1 MRLLLTDAHR
11 RIAIEDGVIVA
22 PEGGFDA
29 TLDCRGATIRPG
41 LINAHDHLHRNHFGR
56 LGFPPYANACRWA
69 EDIQRSCAGKIALGR
84 LWPRRAA
91 LLEGAWKNLFAGVTT
106 VVHHDAWESDFE
118 RDFPIRVA
126 RIACADSLGMSGM
139 PKIAGGPLAT
149 GGNRQTS
156 HRVRAKAG
164 TQSDERSARDPWLLP
179 AQEHEACPGV
189 FALHVAEGV
198 DEAAAEEVRA
208 LDHAGLLG
216 PGLIGVHGV
225 GADSDGIPR
234 WRASGAALC
243 WCPFSNL
250 FLFGR
255 TAPAALL
262 ADGLDVLLGS
272 DSLLTGA
279 GDLLGELRTAS
290 ALGLLN
296 IERLDAAVGAAAAR
310 RLGLPPP
317 DLAPASTADLVVLSR
332 PLGAAGTADVQLVMV
347 GGQPRVAS
355 LDHAAILAPLF
366 PGGRPVQRGPL
377 RRWVWGEIRT
387 ESDFHREAGETR
399 PLVVTPH
406 DEH

>member
-1 MRLLLTDAHR
+1 MRLLLTDNHR
-11 RIAIEDGVIVA
+11 RIAIEDATIVA
-22 PEGGFDA
+22 PDGRFDA

-41 LINAHDHLHRNHFGR
+41 LINAHDHLHRNHYGR
-56 LGFPPYANACRWA
+56 LGFPPYANAYRWA
-69 EDIQRSCAGKIALGR
+69 EDIQQSCAGAIALGR

-106 VVHHDAWESDFE
+106 VVHHDPWESDFE
-118 RDFPIRVA
+118 QDFPIRVA

-139 PKIAGGPLAT
+139 PNIAGAPFAVSAD
-149 GGNRQTS
+149 RQTN
-156 HRVRAKAG
+156 HRVAAKAG
-164 TQSDERSARDPWLLP
+164 TRSHERNAGNPGLLP
-179 AQEHEACPGV
+179 AQEHNPCPGV

-198 DEAAAEEVRA
+198 DNEAAEEVRT

-216 PGLIGVHGV
+216 PDLIAVHGV
-225 GADSDGIPR
+225 GTDSDGVAR

-255 TAPAALL
+255 TAPAGLL

-290 ALGLLN
+290 ALGLLSG
-296 IERLDAAVGAAAAR
+296 ERLDAAVGATAAR
-310 RLGLPPP
+310 RLGLPAP
-317 DLAPASTADLVVLSR
+317 DLTPASAADLVVLSR
-332 PLGAAGTADVQLVMV
+332 PLGAAGAADVQLVMV

-355 LDHAAILAPLF
+355 LDLAAALAPLF
-366 PGGRPVQRGPL
+366 PGGRLVQRGPL
-377 RRWVWGEIRT
+377 RRWVWGEIRDGT
-387 ESDFHREAGETR
+387 YLHRDADEPGR
-399 PLVVTPH
+399 LVATSRRQ
-406 DEH
+406 